1 MDRLAGSIDVRH
13 EGTQMNRAVG
23 RFGRVTDW
31 DLPEERILN
40 NCGPGSGRNRGL
52 SGDRGNHSRNT
63 QEVDGASQVVRESG
77 ETKLPADVL

>member
-1 MDRLAGSIDVRH
+1 
-13 EGTQMNRAVG
+13 MNRAVG

-31 DLPEERILN
+31 DLPEERILT

-63 QEVDGASQVVRESG
+63 HEVDSVSQVVRQTG
-77 ETKLPADVL
+77 ETKPPEDVL